1 MKSFSTFLLKVFL
14 VLLTLVVKGQPSAL
28 LNKEIVFD
36 QPHENLGLS
45 QRSINC
51 MIEDK
56 KGYLWIGTWEGL
68 MLYDGYTTTIF
79 QTKGVTETTLSSNK
93 ITALYEDHGGKIWI
107 GTLIGGLYQYDQATG
122 NFTQYQYD
130 PTNDH
135 SISNNNV
142 WSITESK
149 DGIIWVGTQHG
160 LNAFDPNKQE
170 FKRFY
175 HSDDPKSISYDFVT
189 SLFIDESNN
198 LWAGTEKGL
207 NRLKLNTIGAGFD
220 KYYYRLNE
228 DDGPANNY
236 VYKVTSYKNNGK
248 EVICWSTK
256 KGLKLLDS
264 EGIHNYLYP
273 ESSLRFSFVRTLYT
287 YKKSSQ
293 FIMLGS
299 EAGISLFDPNTREF
313 KKFYGNYNERVNLSH
328 NTVTCLLID
337 HTGVLWVGTK
347 KGINKFDTYNKNF
360 ELFETSSFDDSR
372 SIITGIKGNSDGKY
386 WVSTMGGGLFL
397 FDPDKTESSSIKDLF
412 LHYKIDSQ
420 GGNDFTDFI
429 QTIDVSEPGVVWIG
443 TAGDGVYKC
452 YINENSQKVNHYEH
466 FSSSTKQ
473 NQISDNYIMSMAGDN
488 HGGMWVGTWSGGLNK
503 INEDGTVTHYGEPVL
518 SQAPLVAMYQDGK
531 TLWVGTRGKGLLAM
545 ENQGDKINV
554 TQYRQSKAGLNNDFI
569 NVIYKTKNGRLWI
582 GSEGGLNEFDKKS
595 GQWKN
600 HEISRNENEVVVGL
614 LEDNMGKLWLS
625 GWNGISVFNPK
636 DSTESVHHYDRRDR
650 IQGGFFYNN
659 VCYKDAKGRLFFGG
673 NNGLNIIK
681 PDEVNENPFS
691 PKVVLTD
698 FDIYNKAVLP
708 NEEFN
713 GRVILEN
720 QLNETEQINLHYD
733 ENAISFEFAALHFSA
748 PEKNQYAY
756 RLVGYDN
763 NWEYTGAQRRFA
775 NYTNLKYG
783 NYVFE
788 VKATNNDGVWGLDAK
803 RIAIHISP
811 PWWKTFWAMMA
822 YFMLAMA
829 ILLLFRHLVIVRTNY
844 INDIK
849 MERLRRESV
858 LKMNQSKLKFF
869 TNISHEF
876 RTPLTLILGP
886 VEKLIASGTG
896 GKYVK
901 DELDIINKNAQRLL
915 RLVNQLLDFR
925 KAESGKLNLKVAEGN
940 IVKFVKEIRLMFTGL
955 AEKLGVKFEFYSDSD
970 NIKLWYDRDQFEK
983 ILFNLLSNSFKH
995 VPKNGVVKIILEET
1009 DDKVFIKIEDNGRGI
1024 APENIGKIFNRFYS
1038 EGEDKSGTGI
1048 GLALTRS
1055 LVKMHHGEI
1064 AVNSVQNQTTVFT
1077 VTLNKGN
1084 AHFADADIIENFKDS
1099 EYIGHYHSMTDLEAE
1114 IMPVSL
1120 PEGKPANNDTLKK
1133 LLIVEDNL
1141 EVRRH
1146 IKSIFADKY
1155 QIVEAENGQLGL
1167 ALAESELPDII
1178 VSDVMMPEMDG
1189 IALCKAIKKNTA
1201 TSHIPIV
1208 LLTARTS
1215 LIYKVEGLESGA
1227 DDYITKPFNYQV
1239 LLLKVKN
1246 LISTREQ
1253 LRKHFNDSQT
1263 LNIEP
1268 KKVTFSSA
1276 DELFI
1281 EKALESV
1288 EKNMSNTAYSVE
1300 DFGEDVGMSRMQIY
1314 RKLKALTGQS
1324 ANEFIRTI
1332 RLKRAAQLIERNE
1345 FTIAEVTY
1353 RVGFQDLQYFR
1364 SCFKKYFGVN
1374 PSEYGISDEEEETAI
1389 SEEQK

>member
-1 MKSFSTFLLKVFL
+1 MKTFSVYFFTLSL
-14 VLLTLVVKGQPSAL
+14 VLAACVAKGQPSAL
-28 LNKEIVFD
+28 LQKDIIFD

-51 MIEDK
+51 MIEDQ

-79 QTKGVTETTLSSNK
+79 QTKGAVENTLGSNK
-93 ITALYEDHGGKIWI
+93 ITALYEDHSGKIWV
-107 GTLIGGLYQYDQATG
+107 GTLIGGLYQYDRATG
-122 NFTQYQYD
+122 NFTHYQYA

-149 DGIIWVGTQHG
+149 DGNIWVGTQNG
-160 LNAFDPNKQE
+160 LNVFDPEKKE
-170 FKRFY
+170 FTRFY
-175 HSDDPKSISYDFVT
+175 HSDDPKSISYNFIT
-189 SLFIDESNN
+189 SLFIDEANN
-198 LWAGTEKGL
+198 LWVGTEKGL
-207 NRLKLNTIGAGFD
+207 NKLNLDNREAGFD
-220 KYYYRLNE
+220 KYYYHLDE
-228 DDGPANNY
+228 DDGPTNNY
-236 VYKVTSYKNNGK
+236 VYKITSYKHNGE

-256 KGLKLLDS
+256 KGLKLLDR

-287 YKKSSQ
+287 YEKSDQ

-299 EAGISLFDPNTREF
+299 EAGLSLFNPKTREF
-313 KKFYGNYNERVNLSH
+313 KSFFGDYNERVSLSH
-328 NTVTCLLID
+328 NTVTSLLID

-372 SIITGIKGNSDGKY
+372 SIITGIEGNGEGKY

-397 FDPDKTESSSIKDLF
+397 FDPDEGETTVIKDLF
-412 LHYKIDSQ
+412 TRYKIDEK
-420 GGNDFTDFI
+420 GANDFSDFI
-429 QTIDVSEPGVVWIG
+429 QTIDASEPGVVWVG
-443 TAGDGVYKC
+443 TAGDGLYKG
-452 YINENSQKVNHYEH
+452 YINKNSKTVTKYEH
-466 FSSSTKQ
+466 YNYSTTEHK
-473 NQISDNYIMSMAGDN
+473 ISDDYIMSLADDN
-488 HGGMWVGTWSGGLNK
+488 HGGMWVGTWSGGLNR
-503 INEDGTVTHYGEPVL
+503 INADGTVTQFKESVL
-518 SQAPLVAMYQDGK
+518 SQAPLVAMYQDGN
-531 TLWVGTRGKGLLAM
+531 TLWVGTRGKGLLSI
-545 ENQGDKINV
+545 ESVGGKLNI
-554 TQYRQSKAGLNNDFI
+554 TQYRQSKNGLNNDFI
-569 NVIYKTKNGRLWI
+569 NVIYKAQNGRLWI
-582 GSEGGLNEFDKKS
+582 GSEGGLNEFDKNE
-595 GQWKN
+595 GQWKSYD
-600 HEISRNENEVVVGL
+600 ISRSENEVVVGM
-614 LEDNMGKLWLS
+614 LEDEQGKLWLS
-625 GWNGISVFNPK
+625 DWNGITVFNPN
-636 DSTESVHHYDRRDR
+636 DSAESVHHYDMRDR

-659 VCYKDAKGRLFFGG
+659 VCYKDDKGRLFFGG

-681 PDEVNENPFS
+681 PDEVNENPFP

-698 FDIYNKAVLP
+698 FDIYNKEVVP

-713 GRVILEN
+713 GRVILQEPIN
-720 QLNETEQINLHYD
+720 QAQQINLDYD
-733 ENAISFEFAALHFSA
+733 ENAISFEFAALHYAA

-763 NWEYTGAQRRFA
+763 NWEYTNSQRRFA
-775 NYTNLKYG
+775 NYTNLNYG
-783 NYVFE
+783 DYVFE
-788 VKATNNDGVWGLDAK
+788 VKASNNDGVWSDDVK
-803 RIAIHISP
+803 QITIHISP
-811 PWWKTFWAMMA
+811 PWWKTIWAVLA
-822 YFMLAMA
+822 YFVLAMA
-829 ILLLFRHLVIVRTNY
+829 VLLLFRHLIIVRTNY

-849 MERLRRESV
+849 MERLKREGV

-886 VEKLIASGTG
+886 LEKLIESGMG

-925 KAESGKLNLKVAEGN
+925 KAESGKLTLKVAEGN
-940 IVKFVKEIRLMFTGL
+940 IVKFVKEIKLMFEGL
-955 AEKLGVKFEFYSDSD
+955 AEKLGVNFEFYTNSDD
-970 NIKLWYDRDQFEK
+970 IKVWYDRDQCEK

-995 VPKNGVVKIILEET
+995 VPKNGVVKIMLEET
-1009 DDKVFIKIEDNGRGI
+1009 EKEVFIKIEDNGGGI

-1048 GLALTRS
+1048 GLALTRT
-1055 LVKMHHGEI
+1055 LVKMHHGDI
-1064 AVNSVQNQTTVFT
+1064 SVNSVVNQSTVFT
-1077 VTLNKGN
+1077 VALKKGN
-1084 AHFADADIIENFKDS
+1084 AHFTDADMIQNFKDS
-1099 EYIGHYHSMTDLEAE
+1099 EYIGHYQSVADLEVE
-1114 IMPVSL
+1114 LMDVTPT
-1120 PEGKPANNDTLKK
+1120 EEKPTTDGNLKK
-1133 LLIVEDNL
+1133 LMIVEDNP
-1141 EVRRH
+1141 EVRGH
-1146 IKSIFADKY
+1146 IKSMFAGKY
-1155 QIVEAENGQLGL
+1155 EVIEAENGRVGL
-1167 ALAESELPDII
+1167 ELAESQLPDVI

-1201 TSHIPIV
+1201 TSHIPII

-1239 LLLKVKN
+1239 LSLKVKN
-1246 LISTREQ
+1246 LVSTRDQ
-1253 LRKHFNDSQT
+1253 LRRHFNDNQT
-1263 LNIEP
+1263 LDIEP

-1374 PSEYGISDEEEETAI
+1374 PSEYGRSEEEEENTVE
-1389 SEEQK
+1389 EEQK